1 MQGSGR
7 VVQPELCA
15 AITDGVQTSFV
26 CLSEAHGSLIPL
38 RAGQNCKSIH
48 CMPYMN
54 GHLGIPLPNRLH
66 DMILAILLTLL
77 DWCGEGVRFLHGLLG
92 DYTLGLIGV
101 GEAYTLG
108 LIGVGEAYTLGL
120 IGVGRGLN
128 PAWIARR
135 RHTWLDW
142 CGRSL
147 LTWLDW
153 CGEGFD
159 FCVDC

>member
-153 CGEGFD
+153 CGEGFN

>member
-108 LIGVGEAYTLGL
+108 LV
-120 IGVGRGLN
+120 GVGRGLN

>member
-1 MQGSGR
+1 VQGSGR

-147 LTWLDW
+147 LTRLDW

>member
-1 MQGSGR
+1 VQGSGR

-153 CGEGFD
+153 CGEGFN